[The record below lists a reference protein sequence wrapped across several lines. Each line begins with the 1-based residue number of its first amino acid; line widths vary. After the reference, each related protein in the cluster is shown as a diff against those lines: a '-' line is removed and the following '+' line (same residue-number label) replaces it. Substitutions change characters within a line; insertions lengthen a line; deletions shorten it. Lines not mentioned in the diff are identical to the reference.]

1 MLGSRYCILPL
12 YDIHQNV
19 IFLGELDEIITKFYA
34 ITPKNEEKGKTKNVI
49 LMTWRSCIH
58 FNLLMR
64 KLWRLHLSIGS
75 VGLRRRDKIISLQH
89 IYSHIVRT
97 SRNN

>member
-1 MLGSRYCILPL
+1 MDVRIPIFS

-19 IFLGELDEIITKFYA
+19 IFWGELDEIITKFYA

-58 FNLLMR
+58 LNLLMR